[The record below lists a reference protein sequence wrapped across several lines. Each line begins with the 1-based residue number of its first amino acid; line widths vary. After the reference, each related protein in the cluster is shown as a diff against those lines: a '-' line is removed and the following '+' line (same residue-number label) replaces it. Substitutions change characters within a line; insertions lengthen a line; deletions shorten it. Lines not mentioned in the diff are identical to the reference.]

1 VKLCRLSSN
10 VGLCTNHRRTCVQV
24 QAANTAASGLDVL
37 VETDSVALTDDMEP
51 LSGAPPSGGGVA
63 VRSDLLQLALADATS
78 HRSA

>member
-1 VKLCRLSSN
+1 MKLCRLSSN

-51 LSGAPPSGGGVA
+51 LSGAPSGGGVV